1 MKYSPHICGDT
12 GHKIKY
18 CPKYSDMH
26 NMSKNKIVK
35 IIDKQVVVKAKV
47 SNPSVHMVDVNMAI
61 TKNKVIKKHLFKDR
75 EPIKKKSVANWE
87 KEQRLQQCFIKTIQ
101 KMQAKD
107 PLEKLN
113 QKEKTQWN
121 TSWARLLKV
130 EVSTKP
136 IVP

>member
-1 MKYSPHICGDT
+1 
-12 GHKIKY
+12 
-18 CPKYSDMH
+18 
-26 NMSKNKIVK
+26 MSKNKIVK

-61 TKNKVIKKHLFKDR
+61 TKNKVIKKHVFKDR
-75 EPIKKKSVANWE
+75 ELIKKKSVANWE
-87 KEQRLQQCFIKTIQ
+87 KEYKLQQCFIKTIQ
-101 KMQAKD
+101 KMQAKY